1 MAAIGSPDWVAETN
15 GALGLRDQ
23 VRFVAQAIVRELAPR
38 HRGGAVLAVDR
49 TPPSTVVAQH
59 VTDFARTVLP
69 APLLHHSMR
78 SWLWACM
85 LADLDRIEYDDER
98 LYVAALLHD
107 VALSDSHRPGPAAA
121 CFAVHGATVARD
133 VVIGAGG
140 GAAFADDV
148 ADAIAAHFNVAVPL
162 SWGAEAHLLHA
173 GTHLDVVGLRRLEI
187 ARSSVDEVHARE
199 PRAGFAGHFL
209 AVMREEGRLRKS
221 SRAGLL
227 WRLGMERSVRRAER
241 AVACEDQP

>member
-1 MAAIGSPDWVAETN
+1 MAAIGSPVWVAETN

-23 VRFVAQAIVRELAPR
+23 VRFVAQAIVRELALPR
-38 HRGGAVLAVDR
+38 RGGAVLAADR
-49 TPPSTVVAQH
+49 TPPSTPVAQH
-59 VTDFARTVLP
+59 VIDFARTVLP

-85 LADLDRIEYDDER
+85 LAELDRLEYDDER

-107 VALSDSHRPGPAAA
+107 VALADPHRPGPDAA
-121 CFAVHGATVARD
+121 CFAVHGATVARG
-133 VVIGAGG
+133 VVIEAGG
-140 GAAFADDV
+140 GAALADDV

-173 GTHLDVVGLRRLEI
+173 GTHLDVAGLRRLEI
-187 ARSSVDEVHARE
+187 ARSSVAEVHAQE
-199 PRAGFAGHFL
+199 PRDGFADHFL

-241 AVACEDQP
+241 TVA

>member
-1 MAAIGSPDWVAETN
+1 MAGIGSPEWVAETK

-23 VRFVAQAIVRELAPR
+23 VRFVAQAILRELAR
-38 HRGGAVLAVDR
+38 GRRGGAVLAAER
-49 TPPSTVVAQH
+49 TPPSTPVAQH

-78 SWLWACM
+78 SWVWACM
-85 LADLDRIEYDDER
+85 LAELDRLEYDGER

-107 VALSDSHRPGPAAA
+107 VALADAHRPGPDAA
-121 CFAVHGATVARD
+121 CFAVHGATVARG
-133 VVIGAGG
+133 VVIEGGG

-148 ADAIAAHFNVAVPL
+148 GDAIAAHFNVAVPL
-162 SWGAEAHLLHA
+162 SWGVEAHLLHA
-173 GTHLDVVGLRRLEI
+173 GTHVDVVGLRRLEI
-187 ARSSVDEVHARE
+187 ARSSVDEVYARE
-199 PRAGFAGHFL
+199 PRAGFADHFL

-227 WRLGMERSVRRAER
+227 WRLGMQRSVRRAER
-241 AVACEDQP
+241 TVA

>member
-1 MAAIGSPDWVAETN
+1 MARVGGIGSPEWVAETN

-38 HRGGAVLAVDR
+38 RRGGAVLAADR
-49 TPPSTVVAQH
+49 TPPSTPVAQQ

-85 LADLDRIEYDDER
+85 LADLDRLEYDGER

-107 VALSDSHRPGPAAA
+107 VALVDAHRPGPEAA
-121 CFAVHGATVARD
+121 CFAVHGAKIARG
-133 VVIGAGG
+133 VVIDAGG
-140 GAAFADDV
+140 GSAFADDV

-187 ARSSVDEVHARE
+187 ARSSVAEVHAQE
-199 PRAGFAGHFL
+199 PRAGFADHFV
-209 AVMREEGRLRKS
+209 AVMREEGQLRKS

-227 WRLGMERSVRRAER
+227 WRLGMERSIRRAER
-241 AVACEDQP
+241 TVA